1 MQMTADEMRSSD
13 WSSDVCSSDLLGL
26 GVGGVHAQA
35 KPGAGRAPAKAR
47 EGAPNIIFIMTDD
60 QAQGALSAY
69 GNKILKTPNMARIV
83 NEGIRFNKS
92 FVPNSVCAASRA
104 SYLTGLYAKRYDLT
118 SNRTEPGWYEK
129 LGLTHSQQTPT
140 SKDKWRGGK
149 K

>member
-47 EGAPNIIFIMTDD
+47 EGAPNIIFIMTAD

-69 GNKILKTPNMARIV
+69 GNKILKTPNMDRIG
-83 NEGIRFNKS
+83 NEGIRFNKR
-92 FVPNSVCAASRA
+92 FVPTSVCARSEERLVGKECVSTGRSRW
-104 SYLTGLYAKRYDLT
+104 SP
-118 SNRTEPGWYEK
+118 SFRT
-129 LGLTHSQQTPT
+129 T
-140 SKDKWRGGK
+140 K
-149 K
+149 KK